1 MIEGHA
7 RSLAKAFSWRISASI
22 WTVAIAFIFTRK
34 VFLSLSIGA
43 VEFVTKIFFY
53 YIHERI
59 WEKINFDRKRPE
71 YEI

>member
-53 YIHERI
+53 YIHE
-59 WEKINFDRKRPE
+59 
-71 YEI
+71 